1 MHCKLSL
8 ETENTGRTWTNIIP
22 LDKSI
27 NKCQII
33 LWNSSPSIFGVRRK
47 LQISNLCLIC
57 FYSLF
62 NNLKPASP
70 SCKKEQEEKH
80 VQHTWFFIV
89 APLEMIRQVQ
99 KLRAERTTVS
109 FHHSFNQMFKW
120 NSTCIPN
127 ISTSTRCDDLSLIHS
142 SLAGIKQLLHMKFMM
157 EACWINKLTLLIKS
171 DGCNF

>member
-33 LWNSSPSIFGVRRK
+33 LWNSSPSIFWVRRK

-80 VQHTWFFIV
+80 VQHTWFFI
-89 APLEMIRQVQ
+89 AAEAESRTHHCKFPPQFQPNVQ
-99 KLRAERTTVS
+99 MKFNLHPKYFDLYKMWRSESDPFFFSRNKTTVA
-109 FHHSFNQMFKW
+109 HEVY
-120 NSTCIPN
+120 
-127 ISTSTRCDDLSLIHS
+127 DGSL
-142 SLAGIKQLLHMKFMM
+142 L
-157 EACWINKLTLLIKS
+157 N
-171 DGCNF
+171 